1 MVNGKA
7 TDQLNIT
14 LPSVAVKGTVID
26 DQGTA
31 ISGGEI
37 GIIEMNDEEAY
48 SRYWELDG
56 NGQFSLRLPD
66 GEYKVT
72 AISHN
77 DERIPMQR
85 SFSVQDG
92 VLMVDGAVQERLN
105 LQLPQSNFK
114 GQLLQLGE
122 PLADSTI
129 YMLSNYGPDQI
140 YSFPILTDGN
150 GNFSERLGDG
160 SYLITGIDTPFQY
173 VEYYQEFEVINGTTS
188 IDFSTLES

>member
-1 MVNGKA
+1 MVNNGKWNKL

-26 DQGTA
+26 DQGTP

-72 AISHN
+72 CH
-77 DERIPMQR
+77 
-85 SFSVQDG
+85 
-92 VLMVDGAVQERLN
+92 
-105 LQLPQSNFK
+105 QS
-114 GQLLQLGE
+114 
-122 PLADSTI
+122 
-129 YMLSNYGPDQI
+129 
-140 YSFPILTDGN
+140 
-150 GNFSERLGDG
+150 
-160 SYLITGIDTPFQY
+160 
-173 VEYYQEFEVINGTTS
+173 
-188 IDFSTLES
+188 

>member
-1 MVNGKA
+1 MAQIMVNGKA
-7 TDQLNIT
+7 DRSTNIT

-26 DQGTA
+26 DQGTP
-31 ISGGEI
+31 ISGGKI
-37 GIIEMNDEEAY
+37 GIIEMNNEEAY
-48 SRYWELDG
+48 SRYWEIDG

-105 LQLPQSNFK
+105 LQLPQSNFN

-122 PLADSTI
+122 PLADSII

-140 YSFPILTDGN
+140 F
-150 GNFSERLGDG
+150 
-160 SYLITGIDTPFQY
+160 
-173 VEYYQEFEVINGTTS
+173 
-188 IDFSTLES
+188 